1 MKDILVSLFIF
12 VNEDLGIKE
21 GFCTYSDCCF
31 VEDNAIV
38 VENKAIINFLGAES
52 RRKEVSGVEK
62 ALKEACILYKYSNF
76 LPSDAKSCFI

>member
-1 MKDILVSLFIF
+1 M
-12 VNEDLGIKE
+12 
-21 GFCTYSDCCF
+21 YADCCF

-38 VENKAIINFLGAES
+38 VKDKAIINFLGAES

-62 ALKEACILYKYSNF
+62 ALKEACVLYKYSNF